1 MLISVV
7 SNFGLFATFT
17 LDSQFNEE
25 IKIRG
30 FEPMVYN
37 QLSEGEKLR
46 FDMAVMM
53 AWREI
58 AKLKSN
64 MSCNLLIMDEVF
76 DSSLDQDGVNAFSD
90 LLRLMGD
97 LNVFVIT
104 HTPEKLA
111 ENFRAFMRFE
121 RQDGFT
127 VLANDSGF

>member
-1 MLISVV
+1 M
-7 SNFGLFATFT
+7 
-17 LDSQFNEE
+17 
-25 IKIRG
+25 RG

-46 FDMAVMM
+46 FDMAVML
-53 AWREI
+53 AWRDI

-90 LLRLMGD
+90 LLKLLGN

-111 ENFRAFMRFE
+111 ESFRSFMRFE
-121 RQDGFT
+121 REDGFT
-127 VLANDSGF
+127 VLAKESGM